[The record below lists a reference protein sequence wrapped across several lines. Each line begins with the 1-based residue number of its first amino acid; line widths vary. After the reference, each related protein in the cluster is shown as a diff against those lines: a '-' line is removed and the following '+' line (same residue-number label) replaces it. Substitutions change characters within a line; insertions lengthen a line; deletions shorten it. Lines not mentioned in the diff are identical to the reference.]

1 MSVRRRTG
9 AGIALN
15 PDNIVLYWIIVCL
28 LVAAVVAAGVA
39 SVEGLLHAAAWMVPP
54 ALQWTLPVAVDVFLV
69 GTALATLALR
79 KRGARRPVIFLSVV
93 TLALVAFSSVANY
106 LYVLTSTEPGTEA
119 HMYGPWIKAAMPVL
133 LLAAVEIVATL
144 TSTRNQPAARAAR
157 AKAKSR
163 AKGRRRT
170 SRRQGTQPVPT
181 APVWSYPIEEQ
192 K

>member
-15 PDNIVLYWIIVCL
+15 PDNIVLYWIIVAL
-28 LVAAVVAAGVA
+28 LCAAVIAAGVA

-54 ALQWTLPVAVDVFLV
+54 LLQWTLPVAVDVFLV

-79 KRGARRPVIFLSVV
+79 KRGARRPVIFLSAV

-119 HMYGPWIKAAMPVL
+119 HAYGPWIKAAMPVL

-163 AKGRRRT
+163 AKTRRT
-170 SRRQGTQPVPT
+170 RKT
-181 APVWSYPIEEQ
+181 APQPSAGTYTRLEPSRDAGA
-192 K
+192 

>member
-1 MSVRRRTG
+1 MSVRRRT
-9 AGIALN
+9 
-15 PDNIVLYWIIVCL
+15 
-28 LVAAVVAAGVA
+28 
-39 SVEGLLHAAAWMVPP
+39 
-54 ALQWTLPVAVDVFLV
+54 
-69 GTALATLALR
+69 
-79 KRGARRPVIFLSVV
+79 
-93 TLALVAFSSVANY
+93 
-106 LYVLTSTEPGTEA
+106 
-119 HMYGPWIKAAMPVL
+119 WIKAAMPVL

>member
-54 ALQWTLPVAVDVFLV
+54 PLQWTLPVAVDVFLV

-119 HMYGPWIKAAMPVL
+119 HAYGPWIKAAMPVL
-133 LLAAVEIVATL
+133 LLASDVIEPGMVWHAEWPTGKSSLGITEWAWAEFPTWDEAMSAALAGV
-144 TSTRNQPAARAAR
+144 TS
-157 AKAKSR
+157 
-163 AKGRRRT
+163 
-170 SRRQGTQPVPT
+170 
-181 APVWSYPIEEQ
+181 
-192 K
+192 